1 MDRELPPEWVEVEK
15 RLEAAAKLRIAPS
28 PPEKQ
33 FSDEDHLKA
42 IRKARRRNP
51 VHEFLVR
58 GAYLRCNFGTHGRR
72 LNLFLSHGVYSY
84 DRPLVN
90 ENDCTYGEGKHVTT
104 FGICGAPDCPHSASV
119 RLFMEEYD
127 PITGYRRP
135 DAGKSVTGC
144 PCQIH
149 LIGKWRDPHK
159 KFTFDG
165 GRAVTTNS
173 FLCCEF
179 GGVITPI
186 TSGQDYL
193 RPLESKS
200 GKRMW
205 AGGAWAP
212 PMIPNPKTGDAYA
225 LLSKVFDPDNEFGA
239 ANMRGVTAA
248 EQAAAPEEKV
258 PKMFITGHLNLST
271 LDKMIIAI
279 LGPSGGSTPYN
290 RFAGKHVYGNRGDIN
305 NAKKYLPEYDG
316 HNNGYTYHYTDGYNG
331 SVWDGAVLSGAIVLG
346 GEAAVGGVG
355 SDVAQTG
362 FLRLYGE
369 TSEDTKLAVAAYA
382 HKLER
387 DEPKLVAYSRPLYV
401 WEYLKEDVPDEVR
414 QGTMEARKYL
424 DNLLR
429 TDLGTSFIED
439 YSCGDYYFMR
449 LEHLR
454 WNASTAK
461 IYKDVGEFG
470 LNWAINTV
478 ILLPDTNMGVP
489 WISVTIAAL
498 AGLGY
503 TIKSTDSSGQVKTE
517 TPVSPQDTEAL
528 RQALFVNGSPYR
540 YLINTFKY
548 DVASIYKASP
558 TLPRKRFVEAIED
571 HIATYEITDF
581 SVAANKDQRER
592 IYRYYL
598 RTVINLNTAYDA
610 SYQQMEREI
619 EQESQSG
626 WASFPNIV
634 RLAN

>member
-42 IRKARRRNP
+42 IRKAGRRNP

-104 FGICGAPDCPHSASV
+104 FGVCGAPDCPRSGSV

-135 DAGKSVTGC
+135 DAGKSMTGC
-144 PCQIH
+144 PCQIR

-205 AGGAWAP
+205 AGGAGAP

-225 LLSKVFDPDNEFGA
+225 LLSKVFDPDNEFGV
-239 ANMRGVTAA
+239 NMVRDDTAA
-248 EQAAAPEEKV
+248 AQIVIPEKIIPE
-258 PKMFITGHLNLST
+258 MFFTSLNPGLSA
-271 LDKMIIAI
+271 LDKMIIAV
-279 LGPSGGSTPYN
+279 LGLSSGGTPYN
-290 RFAGKHVYGNRGDIN
+290 RFAGKHVYGNHRDIE

-316 HNNGYTYHYTDGYNG
+316 HNDGYTYHYTDLD
-331 SVWDGAVLSGAIVLG
+331 WDGAVLPGAIVLG

-355 SDVAQTG
+355 ADAQAE

-369 TSEDTKLAVAAYA
+369 TSEDTKRAVAAYA
-382 HKLER
+382 HKLEQER
-387 DEPKLVAYSRPLYV
+387 GEPKLVAYNRPLYV

-414 QGTMEARKYL
+414 QGTIEAREYL
-424 DNLLR
+424 ENLLR
-429 TDLGTSFIED
+429 FDLGTSFIED
-439 YSCGDYYFMR
+439 YSCGDYYFTR

-454 WNASTAK
+454 WNASIAK
-461 IYKDVGEFG
+461 IYKDIGVFG

-478 ILLPDTNMGVP
+478 ILLPDTNMGIP

-540 YLINTFKY
+540 YLINTSKY
-548 DVASIYKASP
+548 DDGSLYKTSS
-558 TLPRKRFVEAIED
+558 TLPRERFVEAIED
-571 HIATYEITDF
+571 HIATYRVTDF
-581 SVAANKDQRER
+581 SNSANKDQRER

-610 SYQQMEREI
+610 SYQQMESEI
-619 EQESQSG
+619 ERESQSG

-634 RLAN
+634 RLTN